1 MSHEAHTGSADFSDH
16 GPKFGACPECGH
28 ALAES
33 QAVEWADVAR
43 VSNLAEAGFL
53 SDELVGIGIESRVH
67 QLDEFSAASDRW
79 SSQYLIRVPKQFA
92 REAASH
98 IEQYLF
104 EEQQGGRPV
113 LDIMRNP
120 LRGSASES
128 LSWRPVFLVVI
139 AGIASFALGQ
149 RFSEQIPR
157 RRPPSETL
165 PSAIAAINKR
175 FTTDSAVNQ
184 PRHRLSFDQRQ
195 QQWTLETDRDNDGAY
210 DETRHFPAATVR

>member
-1 MSHEAHTGSADFSDH
+1 MSHDSQDSADSRSQV
-16 GPKFGACPECGH
+16 GACPQCGH
-28 ALAES
+28 RVAES
-33 QAVEWADVAR
+33 QTFEWADVAR

-79 SSQYLIRVPKQFA
+79 SSQYLIRVPEQFA

-104 EEQQGGRPV
+104 EDELARRPV
-113 LDIMRNP
+113 LDVMRNP

-128 LSWRPVFLVVI
+128 LSWRPVILVVI

-149 RFSEQIPR
+149 RFSEQFPP
-157 RRPPSETL
+157 RRPPAQSL
-165 PSAIAAINKR
+165 PSAVAAINKR
-175 FTTDSAVNQ
+175 FTTDSAANQ

-195 QQWTLETDRDNDGAY
+195 QQWTLETDRDNDGVY
-210 DETRHFPAATVR
+210 DETRHFPAVTAH